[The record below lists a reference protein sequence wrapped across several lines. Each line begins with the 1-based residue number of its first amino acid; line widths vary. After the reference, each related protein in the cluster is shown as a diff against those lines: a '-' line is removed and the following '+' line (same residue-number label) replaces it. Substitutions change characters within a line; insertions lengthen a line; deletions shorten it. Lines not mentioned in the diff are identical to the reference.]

1 MTGTCKNGQNISN
14 YRSKIV
20 NVLRVL
26 VENFFSYIDKVL
38 KTAANCIAEIATMTE
53 AIIRITSQGMLP
65 GFMPRQRP
73 RTNAPA

>member
-26 VENFFSYIDKVL
+26 VEDFFSYIDKVL
-38 KTAANCIAEIATMTE
+38 KTVANCTAEIAAMTE

-65 GFMPRQRP
+65 RFMPRQRP
-73 RTNAPA
+73 RTNTPA